1 MYNLGITQILF
12 LQNKHVSIF
21 LILTKQDCKCDFLKN
36 FGLYYLLNS
45 QLFPSLIESGR
56 QPLKLSDP
64 VGWKQLNRRLL
75 TQWVMTWCCM
85 ISDGNGI
92 LEIRRKGELHYDGKP
107 ESITNQFGSRV
118 SKPWRTLYTTVLT
131 NEIAHWVNLA

>member
-92 LEIRRKGELHYDGKP
+92 LEIRRRLNYTMIE
-107 ESITNQFGSRV
+107 NQNQLPTTLEQGSQNHGGLC
-118 SKPWRTLYTTVLT
+118 TLLCWPMKWLT
-131 NEIAHWVNLA
+131 E

>member
-92 LEIRRKGELHYDGKP
+92 LEIINRVNYTMMENR
-107 ESITNQFGSRV
+107 NQSPTTLEQGSQNHGGFCILLCWPM
-118 SKPWRTLYTTVLT
+118 KWLT
-131 NEIAHWVNLA
+131 E